1 MTPRN
6 ASVRSIAALRGHWP
20 LVSGLAAIFAT
31 LVLFG
36 TTNAHLDEAWPRSLL
51 GVPAGGWATT
61 VLVAVVALSV
71 QLLLNT
77 HSSLRRERRLVET
90 GAALRMAKARLEEM
104 ARTDAGTGLPN
115 RRAFFEDLAGE
126 FQRSQRYGRPLSL
139 LMLDLDRFKRV
150 NDLYG
155 HQFGDRVLAET
166 ALTLRRQLRVSD
178 LVARYG
184 GEEFVVVLPET
195 SPRDAALVAEKLRA
209 AVEAQVL
216 DENESAAVRAT
227 VSIGVASLPSP
238 GVTSDTELLRRADEA
253 LYAAKRGGRNRV
265 EVARSTPSSSMEDV
279 A

>member
-1 MTPRN
+1 VRLPPLRPI
-6 ASVRSIAALRGHWP
+6 ASTRAHWP
-20 LVSGLAAIFAT
+20 LLLGLVAIAAT
-31 LVLFG
+31 LVAFG
-36 TTNAHLDEAWPRSLL
+36 TTDAHLDEAWPRTLL

-61 VLVAVVALSV
+61 ALVGVVALSA

-77 HSSLRRERRLVET
+77 HSSLKRERRLVET

-115 RRAFFEDLAGE
+115 RRAFFDDLADE
-126 FQRSQRYGRPLSL
+126 FQRAQRYGRPLAL

-166 ALTLRRQLRVSD
+166 ALTLRRQLRTSD

-195 SPRDAALVAEKLRA
+195 TQRDAMVVAEKLRA

-216 DENESAAVRAT
+216 DENESAAVRST
-227 VSIGVASLPSP
+227 VSVGVASVPAP
-238 GVTSDTELLRRADEA
+238 GVTSDAELLRRADEA
-253 LYAAKRGGRNRV
+253 LYEAKRAGRNRV
-265 EVARSTPSSSMEDV
+265 EAARTPSMEDV